1 MDIKKRNVRGPYSS
15 GCSWVVMKSPSS
27 VVVIRDEIHVS
38 LANNT
43 QPDPNNMLSWRDIGE
58 YRANV
63 LFIIYFSLAFLIFS
77 FPFPIFF
84 FPFFSLFPPLWIH
97 FSDGSGESLRLFERE
112 REREREM
119 DTIQCWPP
127 RQVHYSKRNTYWNQS
142 AQKPSFT
149 HPSTDLDYIDMEI
162 STPPSTPPLFIHPLE
177 SIL

>member
-84 FPFFSLFPPLWIH
+84 FLFSLFSPPLDS
-97 FSDGSGESLRLFERE
+97 FFGRLWGIIATIRKRE
-112 REREREM
+112 RERWIRSSADPRDKCIIPKEIHIGIKAPRSHHSP
-119 DTIQCWPP
+119 TPVRTSTTLTWKYPLLPP
-127 RQVHYSKRNTYWNQS
+127 L
-142 AQKPSFT
+142 
-149 HPSTDLDYIDMEI
+149 HPSL
-162 STPPSTPPLFIHPLE
+162 STHSNRYYKDW
-177 SIL
+177 